1 MTLIKTSLLNGIS
14 VLVRV
19 LTLLGLNKILAIYVG
34 PAGYAVLGQFQNAVQ
49 MITAFASG
57 AINTG
62 VTKYTAEYGEDVV
75 RQRAVWRTATS
86 ITIVGSLLSSA
97 VICLFSNELAVLL
110 MRDSAYAGVFTWFAI
125 FLLPFTLN
133 TLLIAILNGRKEI
146 GRYVVVNIVGSCFS
160 LVVTTFLAIQFGLYG
175 ALVALA
181 IYQSLSF
188 FVTLLICSRAA
199 WFSIS
204 SVFGGFD
211 KSIALNLAKFTSM
224 AMTSAICVPVSHIF
238 IREYI
243 GGSAGWEVAGYWE
256 AMWRL
261 SAAYLMMVTT
271 TLSVYFL
278 PRFSELNDLSAIRR
292 EIVSGYRIIVPL
304 AVLSALAIYVLR
316 DFIIAVLF
324 TSDFLPMR
332 DMFAWQMV
340 GDVLRVASWMLAYV
354 FMAKG
359 KFKIY
364 IASEILFAAT
374 FYILV
379 RVFQEGF
386 GLPGL
391 AMAHAVNYALY
402 LIFMYFAL
410 RRYGV
415 FK

>member
-49 MITAFASG
+49 MITTFASG

-62 VTKYTAEYGEDVV
+62 VTKYTAEHAEDLV
-75 RQRAVWRTATS
+75 RQRAVWRTATT
-86 ITIVGSLLSSA
+86 ITIVGSLVSSLL
-97 VICLFSNELAVLL
+97 IWLFSSELARLL
-110 MRDSAYAGVFTWFAI
+110 MKDASYAGVFSWFAA

-146 GRYVVVNIVGSCFS
+146 GRYVVANIAGSVFS
-160 LVVTTFLAIQFGLYG
+160 LVATTLLAIQFGLYG

-181 IYQSLSF
+181 VYQSLSF
-188 FVTLLICSRAA
+188 FVTLLICMRTS
-199 WFSIS
+199 WFSWTN
-204 SVFGGFD
+204 VFGGFD
-211 KSIALNLAKFTSM
+211 REIALNLAKFTSM
-224 AMTSAICVPVSHIF
+224 ALTSAICVPVSHIF

-243 GGSAGWEVAGYWE
+243 GASSGWEIAGYWE

-261 SAAYLMMVTT
+261 SAAYLMLITT

-278 PRFSELNDLSAIRR
+278 PRFSELRDLSAIRQ
-292 EIVSGYRIIVPL
+292 EIISGYKLIVPL
-304 AVLSALAIYVLR
+304 AIASAIVIYLLR

-324 TSDFLPMR
+324 TRDFLPMR
-332 DMFAWQMV
+332 EMFAWQMV
-340 GDVLRVASWMLAYV
+340 GDVLRVCSWMLAYV

-359 KFKIY
+359 QFKIY
-364 IASEILFAAT
+364 ILSEFIFAAL
-374 FYILV
+374 FYLLI
-379 RVFQEGF
+379 RIFQEYF

-391 AMAHAVNYALY
+391 AMAHALNYALY
-402 LIFMYFAL
+402 LAFMYLAL